1 MNDVVALDSARL
13 ELGLTLHELWVAY
26 FALGGCCDSRALG
39 AYLDGTGT
47 TTDADHDV
55 IVHALNETFVDRGR
69 NHPVPYRRA

>member
-13 ELGLTLHELWVAY
+13 ELGLTLHDLWVAY

-55 IVHALNETFVDRGR
+55 IVHALNETFVDRGG
-69 NHPVPYRRA
+69 NHPMPYRRP